1 MVMNIIVQG
10 HISTRIL
17 INMYLCCLS
26 ASLCVCVVFFQ
37 GYEGV
42 RESLNSKKKSS
53 ALTVKSVDSNMNKKS
68 KKKKEEE
75 VELPSKKQSS
85 DSSSAL

>member
-1 MVMNIIVQG
+1 M
-10 HISTRIL
+10 
-17 INMYLCCLS
+17 
-26 ASLCVCVVFFQ
+26 CVCVFFQ

-53 ALTVKSVDSNMNKKS
+53 VVTVKSVDSNMNKKS

-75 VELPSKKQSS
+75 VELPSKKTLPVNVCHPYPSTS
-85 DSSSAL
+85 